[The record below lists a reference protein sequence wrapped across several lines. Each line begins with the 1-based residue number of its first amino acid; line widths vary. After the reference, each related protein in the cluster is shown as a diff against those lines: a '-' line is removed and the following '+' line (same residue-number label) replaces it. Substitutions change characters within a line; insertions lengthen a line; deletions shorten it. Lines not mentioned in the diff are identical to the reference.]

1 MEYKFIKAY
10 AKENQKGWVVV
21 ELDPLKRMILNI
33 SESEHLFRELT
44 TAIEK
49 ARPYRPSASS
59 MYGA

>member
-10 AKENQKGWVVV
+10 AKETQGGWVVV

-33 SESEHLFRELT
+33 NEAEHLRRELCD
-44 TAIEK
+44 AIEK
-49 ARPYRPSASS
+49 ARPYRPSAFS